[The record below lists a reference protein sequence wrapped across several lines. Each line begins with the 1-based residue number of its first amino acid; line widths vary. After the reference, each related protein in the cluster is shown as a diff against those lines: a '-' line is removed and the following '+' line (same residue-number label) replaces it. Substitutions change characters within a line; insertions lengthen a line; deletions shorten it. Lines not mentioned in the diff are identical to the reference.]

1 MLKIN
6 FVKGAVFSVAAAVV
20 VVVGAFVVVVAAA
33 AVSVV
38 ETFEHSK
45 RPLFLRKQQK
55 TVFRH
60 GLKRIE
66 TFCCKLWRQV
76 LT

>member
-6 FVKGAVFSVAAAVV
+6 LVKGAVFSVAAVVV
-20 VVVGAFVVVVAAA
+20 VVVGAFVVVVAA

-55 TVFRH
+55 NC
-60 GLKRIE
+60 LQAWAEKN
-66 TFCCKLWRQV
+66 
-76 LT
+76 

>member
-6 FVKGAVFSVAAAVV
+6 FVKGAVYSAAVV
-20 VVVGAFVVVVAAA
+20 VGGAFVVVAAA
-33 AVSVV
+33 AISVV

>member
-6 FVKGAVFSVAAAVV
+6 FVKGAVFSV
-20 VVVGAFVVVVAAA
+20 GAFVVVVAA

-45 RPLFLRKQQK
+45 RPLVLRKQQK